1 MVKKRLFWIII
12 LLILVVAGIGSYY
25 LTIGA
30 SEDMD
35 TIEEPMMQT
44 AMASRGDIVVY
55 ASGTGQVVPVSEIG
69 VGFDETGT
77 LIELNV
83 QEGQQVLLNEVLARL
98 ETKQSAEE
106 IAVMVAEA
114 ELSVIKA
121 EIALEEL
128 FNAAEDSKTQAITDI
143 DTYTQAVRNANYTLY
158 NYTVPADISD
168 MNAEDALTETLR
180 RLDQAI
186 AAFEP
191 YRYLSENN
199 DTREEYLEAVNIAQ
213 ALYDAAVKRQN
224 YEYALEVADLNLAK
238 AQREFEKYKDGPA
251 ANDLAEAE
259 GELSNARVNL
269 EMALEEQAIIDLVSP
284 MDGTVLSVDAGAG
297 AAVSAEFSIITLA
310 DLSQPTLEV
319 YVDETDLDK
328 VKIGNKAE
336 IIFDALPDS
345 IFIGEVILVSPGLVD
360 VSGVRA
366 VRSLVRID
374 EDSLDAA
381 LTLPSGLNASVDI
394 ISGEAENAV
403 LVPLEAVKDLGGG
416 EYAVF
421 VVGEDGKPK
430 LRSVEIGLMD
440 VTSVEIISGLKAG
453 ETITKGIVNTN

>member
-1 MVKKRLFWIII
+1 MMGKKRLFWIII
-12 LLILVVAGIGSYY
+12 ILTLVLTAIGSYY
-25 LTIGA
+25 LIIGT
-30 SEDMD
+30 SEDVD
-35 TIEEPMMQT
+35 TKEEPGMQT
-44 AMASRGDIVVY
+44 AVARRGDIMVY

-69 VGFDETGT
+69 IGFDESGT

-83 QEGQQVLLNEVLARL
+83 QEGQQVLLDEVLARL
-98 ETKQSAEE
+98 ETKQSAED
-106 IAVMVAEA
+106 IAVIVAEA

-121 EIALEEL
+121 ANALEEL

-143 DTYTQAVRNANYTLY
+143 DTYTQAVRDANYTLY

-168 MNAEDALTETLR
+168 MNAEDALTETLMQ
-180 RLDQAI
+180 LEQAI
-186 AAFEP
+186 EAFEP

-199 DTREEYLEAVNIAQ
+199 DTREEYLESVIIAQ
-213 ALYDAAVKRQN
+213 ALYDAAVKRQK

-251 ANDLAEAE
+251 AN
-259 GELSNARVNL
+259 
-269 EMALEEQAIIDLVSP
+269 EQAFIDLVSP
-284 MDGTVLSVDAGAG
+284 MDGTVLSVDAGVG
-297 AAVSAEFSIITLA
+297 AAVGAEFSIITLA

-360 VSGVRA
+360 VSGVKA

-374 EDSLDAA
+374 EDSLEAA

-394 ISGEAENAV
+394 ISGKAEGAV
-403 LVPLEAVKDLGGG
+403 LVPLEALKDLGDG

-430 LRSVEIGLMD
+430 LRAVEIGLMD
-440 VTSVEIISGLKAG
+440 ITSVEIISGLKAG
-453 ETITKGIVNTN
+453 ETITTGIVNTK